1 MPPKKSD
8 EQRSMKDYTQGD
20 LKAMEDRLTAAI
32 RGVNEDIKGQIDIC
46 RKELE
51 EVRGEVK
58 DARGELEALSSSFKK
73 DIDDLR
79 EETKDEIR
87 LLREDVERLEFHQ
100 RKYNLIFSG
109 VKAKRGEEETAIKKL
124 LTETMG
130 LPEPA
135 FVNVH
140 LIGKPVAAG
149 DRRQTQSVI
158 ARFQRWEDRQ
168 AVLFNAKKLKDT
180 VFGVKT
186 DLPARLQ
193 SKREKLLLKRK
204 DLKAAGTIIRVI
216 ERGRDVVLQTK
227 TDVNQAWKTVE

>member
-1 MPPKKSD
+1 M
-8 EQRSMKDYTQGD
+8 
-20 LKAMEDRLTAAI
+20 AAI
-32 RGVNEDIKGQIDIC
+32 SNVSKDIQSTIDIV
-46 RKELE
+46 RNELKEC
-51 EVRGEVK
+51 RGEIK
-58 DARGELEALSSSFKK
+58 EARGELQALSDSLNK
-73 DIDDLR
+73 DIEELR
-79 EETKDEIR
+79 TETRSEIQK
-87 LLREDVERLEFHQ
+87 LRDDVERLEFHQ

-109 VKAKRGEEETAIKKL
+109 VKAKRGEEEGAIKKL

-130 LPEPA
+130 LAEPA

-149 DRRQTQSVI
+149 DRNKTQNII

-180 VFGVKT
+180 VYGVKT

-193 SKREKLLLKRK
+193 SKREKLLVKRK
-204 DLKAAGTIIRVI
+204 ELKTTGRIVRVI

-227 TDVNQAWKTVE
+227 KDRTAEWETVE

>member
-1 MPPKKSD
+1 M
-8 EQRSMKDYTQGD
+8 
-20 LKAMEDRLTAAI
+20 AAI
-32 RGVNEDIKGQIDIC
+32 SNVSKDIQSTIDIV
-46 RKELE
+46 RKELNE
-51 EVRGEVK
+51 CRGEIK
-58 DARGELEALSSSFKK
+58 EARGELQALSDSLNK
-73 DIDDLR
+73 DIEELR
-79 EETKDEIR
+79 TETRSELQKIR
-87 LLREDVERLEFHQ
+87 DDVERLEFHQ

-109 VKAKRGEEETAIKKL
+109 VKAKRGGEEEAIKKL

-130 LPEPA
+130 LAEPA

-149 DRRQTQSVI
+149 DRNKTQNII

-180 VFGVKT
+180 DYGVKT

-193 SKREKLLLKRK
+193 SKREKLLVKRK
-204 DLKAAGTIIRVI
+204 ELKTTGTIVRVI

-227 TDVNQAWKTVE
+227 KDRTAEWETVE